1 LIKKNEKGDFE
12 SNDIFKIK
20 EPFIGSNP
28 ISVQNLSLKVIVEF
42 LDKINKK
49 DTLKIINNQKENNLE
64 FHILNRRVLRELS
77 KD

>member
-1 LIKKNEKGDFE
+1 M
-12 SNDIFKIK
+12 
-20 EPFIGSNP
+20 
-28 ISVQNLSLKVIVEF
+28 QNLSLKVIVEF